1 MLTLLGFLLFAPGA
15 SASPLAGNWAT
26 PDKSIVQVLPCSGGD
41 GTLCIRIAA
50 IGRSDVP
57 RTDRMNPDASQQGRP
72 LCGLNIG
79 TGFVPDG
86 TDKAKDGKIYDPNSG
101 KTYSAQMQQQGDTLK
116 LRGYI
121 GVSLLGRTETWHRAA
136 NTLPPCR

>member
-1 MLTLLGFLLFAPGA
+1 MLALLGFLLFAPGV
-15 SASPLAGNWAT
+15 SVSSLAGNWAT
-26 PDKSIVQVLPCSGGD
+26 QDKSVVQVLPCGGD
-41 GTLCIRIAA
+41 GTLCIKIAA

-57 RTDRMNPDASQQGRP
+57 RTDRMNPDASQQGRA
-72 LCGLNIG
+72 LCGLTIG

-86 TDKAKDGKIYDPNSG
+86 MDKAKDGKIYDPNSG
-101 KTYSAQMQQQGDTLK
+101 KTYSAQMQGQGDTLK

-136 NTLPPCR
+136 DTLPACR